1 MIVETAILMSAL
13 EMVKDTSDTTT
24 TASIQ
29 ESTATNVMR
38 RATIPI
44 VKMLT
49 TIFSTLE
56 NISSKASAPQGRG
69 YLFN

>member
-1 MIVETAILMSAL
+1 
-13 EMVKDTSDTTT
+13 MVKDTSDTTT

-56 NISSKASAPQGRG
+56 NIWNETSAPQGRG